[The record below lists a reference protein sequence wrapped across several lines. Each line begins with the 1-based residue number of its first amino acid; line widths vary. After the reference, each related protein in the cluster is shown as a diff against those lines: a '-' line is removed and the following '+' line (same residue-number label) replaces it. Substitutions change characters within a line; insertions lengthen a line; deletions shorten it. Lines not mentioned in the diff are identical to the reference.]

1 MLAKH
6 RQETMGKKGL
16 LKSTTLN
23 LVEEDKLQNSCLHL
37 SIFVFQNKTMHIYSR
52 GTLIKMLA
60 AILIQFKIFNSLMLY
75 PLVN

>member
-1 MLAKH
+1 
-6 RQETMGKKGL
+6 MGRKGL

-37 SIFVFQNKTMHIYSR
+37 STFVFQNKTMHIYSR

-60 AILIQFKIFNSLMLY
+60 ATLIEFKIFSSFVLY